1 MQVTTP
7 CRNSDTSANKGLKT
21 RLLTLIRDMREG
33 RSVEKGTSFINFD
46 KKKNRDQHV
55 TAYET
60 YTITCIADLKKIAA
74 VPREVRHG
82 IPRGSRLGL
91 GGVAT
96 PREVSVTLLHADS
109 VAPPPHPALKAR
121 SDLVGEGGLSQQLG
135 KQFS

>member
-1 MQVTTP
+1 MI
-7 CRNSDTSANKGLKT
+7 KK
-21 RLLTLIRDMREG
+21 
-33 RSVEKGTSFINFD
+33 

-60 YTITCIADLKKIAA
+60 YTIICIADLKKIAA
-74 VPREVRHG
+74 VPKEVRHG

-121 SDLVGEGGLSQQLG
+121 SGLVGEGGLSQQLG

>member
-1 MQVTTP
+1 MQITTP

-21 RLLTLIRDMREG
+21 RLLILIRDMREG
-33 RSVEKGTSFINFD
+33 SCRRGVLRRGQASET
-46 KKKNRDQHV
+46 KNRDQHV

-60 YTITCIADLKKIAA
+60 YTIICIADLKKIAA
-74 VPREVRHG
+74 VPKEVRHG

-109 VAPPPHPALKAR
+109 VSPPPHPALKAR
-121 SDLVGEGGLSQQLG
+121 SDLVG
-135 KQFS
+135 

>member
-121 SDLVGEGGLSQQLG
+121 SGLVGEGGLSQQLG

>member
-55 TAYET
+55 TASET